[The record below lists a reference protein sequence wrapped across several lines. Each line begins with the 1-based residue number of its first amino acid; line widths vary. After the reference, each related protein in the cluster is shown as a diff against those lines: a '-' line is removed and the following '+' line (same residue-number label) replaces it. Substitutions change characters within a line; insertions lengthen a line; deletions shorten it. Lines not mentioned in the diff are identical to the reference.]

1 METATL
7 QIESTCRE
15 YKEGDYPMLYS
26 WWVDQ
31 KWTPVPM
38 DMLPDL
44 GLISIIDDKPVC
56 AGFLYTSNSRTV
68 WMEWVIADPTIDK
81 ETRNIALEQLIDNLL
96 TLAESKG
103 AKYVV
108 TSVMHPK
115 LIERLE
121 QKGFIKTDESM
132 QNMLKVLGV

>member
-1 METATL
+1 MELMEKTDST
-7 QIESTCRE
+7 TCRF
-15 YKEGDYPMLYS
+15 YKPSDYELIAS
-26 WWVDQ
+26 WWTEQ

-44 GLISIIDDKPVC
+44 GLISIVDDKAVC
-56 AGFLYTSNSRTV
+56 AGFLYTSNSKTV
-68 WMEWVIADPTIDK
+68 WMEWVIADPKSDK
-81 ETRNIALEQLIDNLL
+81 QTRAFALEQLIENLL
-96 TLAESKG
+96 TMAKLKK

-121 QKGFIKTDESM
+121 QKGFIKTDTNM
-132 QNMLKVLGV
+132 QNMVKVLGE

>member
-1 METATL
+1 MNEAL
-7 QIESTCRE
+7 KIENTCRM
-15 YKEGDYPMLYS
+15 YKPSDYELVAS
-26 WWVDQ
+26 WWTGQ
-31 KWTPVPM
+31 KWNAVPS

-56 AGFLYTSNSRTV
+56 AGFLYTSNSKTV
-68 WMEWVIADPTIDK
+68 WMEWVIADPNSDK
-81 ETRNIALEQLIDNLL
+81 QTRALALEQLIDNLL
-96 TLAESKG
+96 TLAQLKK

-121 QKGFIKTDESM
+121 QKGFIKTDTNM
-132 QNMLKVLGV
+132 QNMVKVLGV